1 MKQEIPDH
9 PWVEFGTD
17 LILFDNRNC
26 VIVVNYASKFFE
38 ILRLP
43 NTEASTVISRKK
55 SIPQFIFYEYKKFSQ
70 DWDFKHITSGPKYPK
85 SNGLVEQ
92 NMQTF
97 MEVQEKALRTAVDTQ
112 TIEGTHLRDALK
124 NNW

>member
-17 LILFDNRNC
+17 LISFDNRNC
-26 VIVVNYASKFFE
+26 VVVKNYESTVFE

-43 NTEASTVISRKK
+43 NTEASTVISSKK
-55 SIPQFIFYEYKKFSQ
+55 SVPQFIFYEYKKFSQ
-70 DWDFKHITSGPKYPK
+70 EWDFKNITSGPRYPK

-97 MEVQEKALRTAVDTQ
+97 M
-112 TIEGTHLRDALK
+112 
-124 NNW
+124 